1 MIFQKIFNY
10 LYCMSTSDILKE
22 IDLLPLNEKLSL
34 IQKALRDMLRHNY
47 EQQLTV
53 AAEAMENEYKTNTE
67 LTAFTSI
74 DLDDFYETK

>member
-1 MIFQKIFNY
+1 
-10 LYCMSTSDILKE
+10 MSTSDILKE

>member
-1 MIFQKIFNY
+1 
-10 LYCMSTSDILKE
+10 MSTSDILKE

-34 IQKALRDMLRHNY
+34 IQKAIKDMIRHNY